1 MPQLVM
7 ILNAVIT
14 FYTFVVLAWVIL
26 SWFKGNKVARDI
38 YKMLDPLVAPYVNLF
53 RKILPPMGGMD
64 FSPLVAIIVLQIA
77 ARLLFGLLL

>member
-1 MPQLVM
+1 MV
-7 ILNAVIT
+7 LNAVVT
-14 FYTFVVLAWVIL
+14 LYTFIILIWVIL
-26 SWFKGNKVARDI
+26 SWFKESSKAVRDI
-38 YKMLDPLVAPYVNLF
+38 YKILDPIAKPYVNLF